1 MAPLDARS
9 PETMGPVRTFVPET
23 RDGAGQAAIEAYR
36 RDGVICLH
44 GAMGEDWLG
53 VIEDAIDLFQAG
65 QAERDDHNVIVRGDG
80 DDGVFQ
86 YSSMMW
92 RHNPLFRSVIFES
105 HAADLFGSVLE
116 TRQLN
121 FYYDFLLIKNPGCR
135 SASTPWHQD
144 MSYYALH
151 GTQIINCWIA
161 LDDIPLDTALR
172 FVRGSHGTGEIFR
185 SVHFDP
191 ERAYD
196 GPMEERRLPPDFD
209 RDGGTD
215 IVTCA
220 MTRGDALVWNA
231 RTFHSAPG
239 NHLDRRRAALS
250 LNFAGDDVTYF
261 DMPGESDP
269 PDRGEGLVEGG
280 PITCET
286 FPLLRPR
293 QAVPNGP
300 VRT

>member
-1 MAPLDARS
+1 MTPLDARP
-9 PETMGPVRTFVPET
+9 PETMGAVSTFVPES
-23 RDGAGQAAIEAYR
+23 RERAGSAAREAYR
-36 RDGVICLH
+36 QDGVICLR
-44 GAMGEDWLG
+44 GTMGEDWLSI
-53 VIEDAIDLFQAG
+53 IEDAIDLFQAE
-65 QAERDDHNVIVRGDG
+65 QAEGDDHNVVVRGEG
-80 DDGVFQ
+80 DDGAFQ

-92 RHNPLFRSVIFES
+92 RHNPLFRKVIFES
-105 HAADLFGSVLE
+105 HAPDLFGSLLG

-121 FYYDFLLIKNPGCR
+121 FFYDFLLIKHPGCR

-161 LDDIPLDTALR
+161 LDDIPVETALR
-172 FVRGSHGTGEIFR
+172 FVRGSHRTGEVFR

-191 ERAYD
+191 DRTYG

-209 RDGGTD
+209 RDGEAD
-215 IVTCA
+215 IVTVA

-239 NHLDRRRAALS
+239 NHLARRRAALS

-280 PITCET
+280 PITCT
-286 FPLLRPR
+286 SFPVLRSW
-293 QAVPNGP
+293 
-300 VRT
+300 